1 MTAESGHASEATGPA
16 GGRDPDPG
24 EVALL
29 ERALAAAAA
38 AYAPYSHF
46 RVGAVVVAASGR
58 RYSGVNVENAAYPVG
73 QCAERVALGAA
84 VTAGERGLRAVAV
97 ASPDGDALPCG
108 ACLQARSEFGDPVV
122 VARAAGVAR
131 AWRLRDL
138 LRAPFA
144 SASCT
149 P

>member
-1 MTAESGHASEATGPA
+1 VTAESERAFQAAGSAT
-16 GGRDPDPG
+16 GRDPDLG
-24 EVALL
+24 EAALL

-38 AYAPYSHF
+38 AYAPYSRF
-46 RVGAVVVAASGR
+46 RVGAVAVAASGR
-58 RYSGVNVENAAYPVG
+58 RYAGVNVENASYPVG

-84 VTAGERGLRAVAV
+84 ATAGERSLIAVAV

-108 ACLQARSEFGDPVV
+108 ACLQALSEFGDPVV
-122 VARAAGVAR
+122 VARVGGVAR

-138 LRAPFA
+138 LRAPFT
-144 SASCT
+144 SARAA